1 MVRQRNELILG
12 LYSVNDLDGPR
23 DPLNQSSH
31 SDMPRPQET
40 ECHCSPA
47 LTNWDRWRHF
57 LGFVS
62 LPTPTPFWNW
72 ITDFESCAA
81 IPHNSIQALL
91 EAQLLSNQM
100 FWHSALLF
108 GFAVSLTP
116 LPATPAHSYTL
127 NYPRN
132 CITEMHSIPQ
142 VDHIRPPFFFVYC
155 NSLQSVFWI
164 PLTSFLL
171 LLQFLHLLH
180 WLSFE
185 CTLCL
190 VRTSCS
196 ISVQTGF

>member
-1 MVRQRNELILG
+1 MLIC
-12 LYSVNDLDGPR
+12 
-23 DPLNQSSH
+23 
-31 SDMPRPQET
+31 PRPQET

-57 LGFVS
+57 SGFVS

-100 FWHSALLF
+100 FWRSALLF
-108 GFAVSLTP
+108 GFAVSPTP

-142 VDHIRPPFFFVYC
+142 VDHIRPPFFLFSATHCRAYSEFH
-155 NSLQSVFWI
+155 SLLF
-164 PLTSFLL
+164 F
-171 LLQFLHLLH
+171 
-180 WLSFE
+180 
-185 CTLCL
+185 
-190 VRTSCS
+190 CS
-196 ISVQTGF
+196 SSSSIFSTD